1 MANKSLIL
9 GGIKMGILTTVKQW
23 VENIWRVELD
33 TPWVGGEEGTANIQA
48 KQLAARTAYLKDFA
62 DEISEAKQGMPTLL
76 SRMEA
81 IGSSPKSLYKK
92 EFVSHVPV
100 AASTENI
107 DLVTGS
113 LIKIDGVQTEA
124 GDLVF
129 IKDQTNPIE
138 NGFWE
143 AQTGAWNR
151 YAGYADGETECFT
164 QKLID
169 VHGGAEN
176 KGIIFIIETDA
187 YVIGTTPIHFVETY
201 ISVKIQPGTAVFRDR
216 NGEIDDVNKQFQI
229 ITSHGESREG
239 RHLFDVLHIGS
250 LPELALKLE
259 ERADG
264 ASKKPNFSGLL
275 TGDYADGMSLISGS
289 LNVPWNDT
297 YKNNRIV
304 LSGFN
309 QYKGCG
315 DTENKKNHFLFTFK
329 DAPLTKRM
337 NATNTNVGGYAATEM
352 RTFLESDFKEAII
365 AALGGDFL
373 YPVRRLHATDDTN
386 WSWITDTVFLPT
398 EYEVFGA
405 PIWSHVGYGGGF
417 QCQFPIFQDSCEYL
431 VKRLNGSRQTYWLAS
446 MRAGSSADFVNV
458 TNIGHSSYHNTAISE
473 RGCAPAFCVASRH
486 E

>member
-1 MANKSLIL
+1 MAV
-9 GGIKMGILTTVKQW
+9 LTKPTNPAWPDVFRI
-23 VENIWRVELD
+23 ETN
-33 TPWVGGEEGTANIQA
+33 TPWVGGEEGTCNMQA
-48 KQLAARTAYLKDFA
+48 KALLERSEFLKERTNELDAAKGGMESLTA
-62 DEISEAKQGMPTLL
+62 
-76 SRMEA
+76 RMEA
-81 IGSSPKSLYKK
+81 IGSSPKSLYRK
-92 EFVSHVPV
+92 EFVPHVPV

-107 DLVTGS
+107 DLVTGG
-113 LIKIDGVQTEA
+113 LLVIDGIQTEA

-129 IKDQTNPIE
+129 LKDQTKTVE

-151 YAGYADGETECFT
+151 YAGYVDGETECFS
-164 QKLID
+164 QRLID

-176 KGIIFIIETDA
+176 KGVIFIIETDA
-187 YVIGTTPIHFVETY
+187 YVIGTTPLTFVETY
-201 ISVKIQPGTAVFRDR
+201 ISVKTKPGTAVFRDR
-216 NGEIDDVNKQFQI
+216 NGEIDDINKQFQI

-250 LPELALKLE
+250 APELALKLE

-275 TGDYADGMSLISGS
+275 IGDYADGIDLISGS

-315 DTENKKNHFLFTFK
+315 STENTKNHFLFTFK
-329 DAPLTKRM
+329 DVPLDKRM
-337 NATNTNVGGYAATEM
+337 NATSTNVGGYAATEM
-352 RTFLESDFKEAII
+352 RTFLESDFKNALI

-373 YPVRRLHATDDTN
+373 YPVQRLHATSDTA
-386 WSWITDTVFLPT
+386 WTWYTDTVFLPT

-417 QCQFPIFQDSCEYL
+417 QCQFPIFRDSCEYL
-431 VKRLNGSRQTYWLAS
+431 VKRLNGTRRSYWLAS
-446 MRAGSSADFVNV
+446 MQAGSSAYFVNV
-458 TNIGHSSYHNTAISE
+458 YYLGRSHSYIASSAL
-473 RGCAPAFCVASRH
+473 GCAPAFCVASRH